1 MIKIKRWVR
10 ALFGVI
16 NAFVFALAATAHAQT
31 LVPDQKPVPK
41 EYFGMHIHKL
51 VRPHKDGT
59 RTVVPQIGLGSW
71 RLSDGAKWSDFNPS
85 QSRWNFNLLDLYANI
100 AAQQGW
106 SVHLNIGV
114 TPRWASSRPSE
125 LGEWGYGTAAEPADM
140 ETWKGYVRELA
151 TRFKGRIQAY
161 EIWNEPKYSD
171 LERTV
176 AGDGR
181 ALGSYTGTSAKMVE
195 MTRLAYGVIKS
206 VAPEAIV
213 VSPSPTGYTDDRVR
227 LFLAKGGGKYVDAMA
242 FHFYP
247 IRPERDLLPR
257 VALIRKAMK
266 DYGVGH
272 LPLWNTESGF
282 IISGLEP
289 IDPAMFPGTRVFTP
303 EQAAPVVAR
312 SLILGWAAGLSRYY
326 FYAWDDGKYG
336 LTSNWTTGEPNLAG
350 QAFEQTRRW
359 LQGSILKSCVG
370 QAGIWNCEIQRA
382 QSFLQGRIVWTTD
395 ASADLVLRPEWGIT
409 KMETLSGD
417 VMSAGSSVKLT
428 ESPMLLIRADE

>member
-1 MIKIKRWVR
+1 MKVIMPRPR
-10 ALFGVI
+10 AMFCLGTVL
-16 NAFVFALAATAHAQT
+16 ALALTTAAHAQT
-31 LVPDQKPVPK
+31 LVPEQKPVPK

-51 VRPHKDGT
+51 VRPHRDGT
-59 RTVVPQIGLGSW
+59 RTVIPQIGLGAW

-85 QSRWNFNLLDLYANI
+85 QSLWNFGLLDLYANI
-100 AAQQGW
+100 AAQHGW

-140 ETWKGYVRELA
+140 ETWKSYVRELA
-151 TRFKGRIQAY
+151 TRFKGRIHAY

-176 AGDGR
+176 ANDGR

-195 MTRLAYGVIKS
+195 MTKLAYLIIKS
-206 VAPEAIV
+206 ASPGAIV
-213 VSPSPTGYTDDRVR
+213 VSPSPTGYTDDRVN
-227 LFLAKGGGKYVDAMA
+227 LFLARGGGKFVDAMA

-247 IRPERDLLPR
+247 RSPERDLLPR
-257 VALIRKAMK
+257 VAMIRKAMK
-266 DYGVGH
+266 DYGVGN

-289 IDPAMFPGTRVFTP
+289 IDPAQFPDTRIFTP
-303 EQAAPVVAR
+303 AEAAPVVAR

-336 LTSNWTTGEPNLAG
+336 LTSDWTTGEPNLAG

-359 LQGSILKSCVG
+359 LQGSVLKSCVG
-370 QAGIWNCEIQRA
+370 KSDIWNCEIQRA
-382 QSFLQGRIVWTTD
+382 EPFLQGRIVWTTD
-395 ASADLVLRPEWGIT
+395 ASANLVLRPEWEIT
-409 KMETLSGD
+409 KVETLAGD
-417 VMSAGSSVKLT
+417 VMPAGSSVKLT
-428 ESPMLLIRADE
+428 ESPMLLIRAGE